1 MTERCA
7 SEPRCLRVRR
17 YGSPVFHNAIVGAF
31 DTLPG
36 AVRERL
42 DHVDFL
48 CGVDP
53 VWVGLTSVETSDDGR
68 SLRDIAYC
76 DYLYTQKHLPA
87 DRRRTTIVLPT
98 ECAANVWTIRHELG
112 HALHE
117 ILGWYGPVRPIT
129 EYARTNAYEA
139 FAEAFCAWREPGYCG
154 RDLRCEDPRAD
165 ALFAMVLRTPGRQ
178 GRK

>member
-1 MTERCA
+1 MTERCT
-7 SEPRCLRVRR
+7 SEPRYLRVRR
-17 YGSPVFHNAIVGAF
+17 YGSALFHNAIVGAF
-31 DTLPG
+31 DSLPKG
-36 AVRERL
+36 VRERL

-53 VWVGLTSVETSDDGR
+53 VWAGLTSIETSDDGR

-117 ILGWYGPVRPIT
+117 ILGWFGPVKPIT

-154 RDLRCEDPRAD
+154 RDLRSADSRAD
-165 ALFAMVLRTPGRQ
+165 ALFAMLA
-178 GRK
+178 